1 MMFSNVDQS
10 WKSVQELGELQYAV
24 LDAEDIRTEYSKE
37 FSSKMELVQGMFEL
51 ARAHRAYDQ
60 ADHPALKKV
69 KEEKLRL
76 MEENWESKRDKQM
89 EKVRE
94 KQKQW
99 QESPDDEMLE
109 DQNIIASEF
118 FDDEDDDD
126 FFNHDEL

>member
-1 MMFSNVDQS
+1 MMFSFLDQS

-76 MEENWESKRDKQM
+76 MEEDWESKRDKQM

-99 QESPDDEMLE
+99 QESPDIDVFEEEEEEEE
-109 DQNIIASEF
+109 DDNIDADEF
-118 FDDEDDDD
+118 FD
-126 FFNHDEL
+126 HDEL